1 MGLKDVMIMRLIY
14 LRDNKY
20 IIVNYE
26 FFKILIIDL
35 FFDNIS

>member
-20 IIVNYE
+20 FIVNNE
-26 FFKILIIDL
+26 FFEIFIIDL
-35 FFDNIS
+35 FFDNLS

>member
-14 LRDNKY
+14 LGDNKY
-20 IIVNYE
+20 FIVNYE
-26 FFKILIIDL
+26 FFEIFIIDL

>member
-26 FFKILIIDL
+26 FFKIFIIDL

>member
-1 MGLKDVMIMRLIY
+1 MGLKDVMIMCLIY

-26 FFKILIIDL
+26 FFEIFIIDL

>member
-1 MGLKDVMIMRLIY
+1 MGLKDVMIMRMIY

-20 IIVNYE
+20 FIVKYE

>member
-20 IIVNYE
+20 FIVNNE
-26 FFKILIIDL
+26 FFEIFIIDL